1 MNTAPDYSAD
11 FHAKPLETLIQEL
24 PTDLRVE
31 VRNFVEFL
39 LLKRAQ
45 TVKPSSLQRRTV
57 LRYDDPCTPVAEAEW
72 EATQNAVAES
82 SRAHTAERGAD
93 VWQFLTDHA
102 GSLAAPED
110 WAAEHDHYLYGIAK
124 QRERADVP

>member
-1 MNTAPDYSAD
+1 MNTAPSFSTDS
-11 FHAKPLETLIQEL
+11 HAKPLETLIQEL
-24 PTDLRVE
+24 PVDLRLE

-45 TVKPSSLQRRTV
+45 TVKQSSLYQDQV
-57 LRYDDPCTPVAEAEW
+57 ISPLRGEAS
-72 EATQNAVAES
+72 QNVVAES
-82 SRAHTAERGAD
+82 PIVQNVEHGAD
-93 VWQFLTDHA
+93 VWHFLTDHA

-124 QRERADVP
+124 QRERNDVL

>member
-1 MNTAPDYSAD
+1 MNTAPSVSAD
-11 FHAKPLETLIQEL
+11 FHTKPLETLIQEL

-39 LLKRAQ
+39 LLKRAR
-45 TVKPSSLQRRTV
+45 TVKQSSLYQDQASFS
-57 LRYDDPCTPVAEAEW
+57 LRGEASPSV
-72 EATQNAVAES
+72 VAES
-82 SRAHTAERGAD
+82 PIVHTEEHGAD
-93 VWQFLTDHA
+93 AWHFLTDHA
-102 GSLAAPED
+102 GSLTAPED

>member
-1 MNTAPDYSAD
+1 MDTAPGFSAD
-11 FHAKPLETLIQEL
+11 FHAKPLETLIREL
-24 PTDLRVE
+24 PTDLRLE

-45 TVKPSSLQRRTV
+45 TVKPSSLYRDQAVSPSRG
-57 LRYDDPCTPVAEAEW
+57 EAS
-72 EATQNAVAES
+72 QHVIAES
-82 SRAHTAERGAD
+82 PIVQNVEHGAD
-93 VWQFLTDHA
+93 VWHFLTDHA
-102 GSLAAPED
+102 GTLTAPED